1 MTALGLILASVVVPT
16 AQTLPPGADSQP
28 PAPVFRSSVELV
40 SVAAVVRDR
49 RGHVVRDLSREDFQ
63 VFENGRPRRIVEF
76 APAEDGPVSVAL
88 LVDVSGSMAVGDN
101 LNAGRQ
107 AVNHLAAWMRP
118 GQDEVA
124 LFTFDSRLQSK
135 QDFTTD
141 PDEVLRSLAKLGA
154 FGVTSLYDAI
164 GETAQ
169 KLGERSTKRRAI
181 VVLTDG
187 LDNNS
192 RQTAAQV
199 SALASGTDVPVYV
212 IAVVSAIDHDQAAA
226 VAEGQLT
233 SGAGSL
239 ANLAWWTGGN
249 YYVVSTAAQASVSAR
264 QLLAELRHQYVLA
277 FESSGAAG
285 WKPLDIR
292 MRRPELT
299 VRARSGYFSRERPNG

>member
-1 MTALGLILASVVVPT
+1 MLGLVLAT
-16 AQTLPPGADSQP
+16 AVATIAQEPQTP
-28 PAPVFRSSVELV
+28 PAATPGVPVFRSKVDLV

-49 RGHVVRDLSREDFQ
+49 RGHVVRDLARDDFQ
-63 VFENGRPRRIVEF
+63 IFEDGRPRRIVEF

-107 AVNHLAAWMRP
+107 AINHLMAWMRR

-124 LFTFDSRLQSK
+124 LFTFDSRLRSRQE
-135 QDFTTD
+135 FTTD
-141 PDEVLRSLAKLGA
+141 PEQILRSLSSLGA

-169 KLGERSTKRRAI
+169 KLGQRSTRRRAI
-181 VVLTDG
+181 IVLTDG

-192 RQTAAQV
+192 RQSAAEV
-199 SALASGTDVPVYV
+199 SSIASATDVPVYV
-212 IAVVSAIDHDQAAA
+212 VAVVSPLDHKQAAA
-226 VAEGQLT
+226 VAEGQVST
-233 SGAGSL
+233 GAGSL

-277 FESSGAAG
+277 FESSGATG

>member
-1 MTALGLILASVVVPT
+1 VATI
-16 AQTLPPGADSQP
+16 AQEPQTP
-28 PAPVFRSSVELV
+28 PAAAPGVPVFRSKVDLV

-49 RGHVVRDLSREDFQ
+49 RGHVVRDLARDDFQ
-63 VFENGRPRRIVEF
+63 IFEDGRPRRIVEF

-107 AVNHLAAWMRP
+107 AINHLMAWMRR

-124 LFTFDSRLQSK
+124 LFTFDSRLRSRQE
-135 QDFTTD
+135 FTTD
-141 PDEVLRSLAKLGA
+141 PEQILRSLSSLGA

-169 KLGERSTKRRAI
+169 KLGQRSTRRRAI
-181 VVLTDG
+181 IVLTDG

-192 RQTAAQV
+192 RQSAAEV
-199 SALASGTDVPVYV
+199 SSIASATDVPVYV
-212 IAVVSAIDHDQAAA
+212 VAVVSPLDHEQAAA
-226 VAEGQLT
+226 VAEGQVST
-233 SGAGSL
+233 GAGSL

-277 FESSGAAG
+277 FESSGATG